1 MDEILNKLL
10 ESELLSDETK
20 TEVSTL
26 WNSAVSKKMAE
37 IKEEV
42 ELEVRAELAEQWT
55 KDREAF
61 ITKVDTFVSEQLA
74 TELADLRGDIE
85 RFRDLEV
92 EYSERLVEE
101 KKKIAEEVAKEM
113 DSLVDKIDAFFEL
126 RIAEEMAEFKEDL
139 EIVKQNE
146 FGRRVFEAFASEY
159 ANSHVDEDSAST
171 KLSIAESKVADLTKR
186 LAALETEK
194 NKMIR
199 ESKMAEVLKPLTGE
213 KRESMAFILQNV
225 ETNKLEE
232 AYKHFIGRILKEEK
246 TSSEKKEE
254 ILKESTTKV
263 VTGEE
268 KNAEII
274 KEEKSASTLA
284 TSSNLEQIRR
294 LAGIKK

>member
-61 ITKVDTFVSEQLA
+61 ITKVDTFVTEQLT

-113 DSLVDKIDAFFEL
+113 DTLVDKIDAFFEL

-146 FGRRVFEAFASEY
+146 FGRKVFEAFASEY
-159 ANSHVDEDSAST
+159 ANSHVDEESNST

-199 ESKMAEVLKPLTGE
+199 ESKMAEVLKPLSGE

-246 TSSEKKEE
+246 PASEKKEE
-254 ILKESTTKV
+254 VLKESTTKV

-274 KEEKSASTLA
+274 KEEKSAAAPAS
-284 TSSNLEQIRR
+284 SSNLDSIRR